1 MSEKPIG
8 LVGLGAMGLGMA
20 KSLRRAGY
28 NVHVFDVR
36 LEVAESF
43 AAEGGMACASPAEW
57 RRLQVVIWVVVDAA
71 QTEASCSATVAR
83 PRRWRQAAS
92 S

>member
-28 NVHVFDVR
+28 NVHVFDIR
-36 LEVAESF
+36 GEVAEGF
-43 AAEGGMACASPAEW
+43 AAEGGVVCSSPAEMAAAVRSGDQRGGQCGANGGCLVW
-57 RRLQVVIWVVVDAA
+57 RRWCGGQ
-71 QTEASCSATVAR
+71 
-83 PRRWRQAAS
+83 P
-92 S
+92 